1 MACMWSWAL
10 PLLHMGQL
18 LLKGLELHS
27 QSCQTAEMGRLLLW
41 VGLVLLTK
49 HNDGT
54 AYKLVCYFTNW
65 AHSRPDPASILP
77 HDLDP
82 FLCTH
87 LIFAF
92 ASMNNNQIVAKN
104 LQDEKILYPEF
115 NKLKERNR
123 ALKTLLSIGGW
134 SFGTARFTTMLSTL
148 ASREEFVDSV
158 VFFLRTHGFDGLD
171 LFFLYPGLRGSPMH
185 DRWNF
190 LFLIE
195 ELQFAFEKEA
205 LFTQRPKLLLSA
217 AVSGI
222 AHIIQTSYD
231 VHLLGRRLDFIN
243 VLSYDLHGSW
253 EKFTGHN
260 SPLFSL
266 PDDSKSSAYAMDY
279 WRKLGAPA
287 DKLIMGFPAY
297 GRTFQLLEESKNGL
311 QAASTGPAS
320 PGYYTKQAGFLAY
333 YEVCSFIQRA
343 EQRWIDYQ
351 YVPYAYKGKE
361 WVAYDDTISFTY
373 KATFVKT
380 EHFGGAMVWTL
391 DMDDARGLFCG
402 NGPFPLV
409 HILNELLVQAESK
422 PTPLPQFW
430 FTSPVNSSR
439 PGSESLPVTEG
450 FTTDTVKILPPGEAM
465 ATEVHRKYENVT
477 TISNGGFVTPEG
489 TSPEAHVVALE
500 SSTMA
505 PEAKTT
511 TSLDLPSETTT
522 EKTVTAQTQTT
533 REETMATVGNQSV
546 TPGAETTATVGNQ
559 SVTPG
564 AETTVTVGNQS
575 VTPGAETT
583 VTVGN
588 QSVTPGAETTVTVDN
603 QSVIPGVE
611 TTATVGN
618 QSVTPGAETT
628 VTVDNQSVIP
638 GVETTATVGNQSVTP
653 GAETMVTVD
662 NQSVIPGVE
671 TTATVGNQSVI
682 PREETMAT
690 VGKQFVTPQEE
701 TTATVG
707 NQFVIPWPETTDTVD
722 NQSVIPGEETT
733 ATVGNQFV
741 TPGVE
746 TTDTVGNQFVIPWPE
761 TTDTVGNQPVTPG
774 GMDTTLVYLQT
785 MTPSEKGTLRK
796 KAVVLEKITV
806 SPREMSIAPN
816 GQSTALKWERLIT
829 EVETYPQNG

>member
-1 MACMWSWAL
+1 
-10 PLLHMGQL
+10 MGAFC
-18 LLKGLELHS
+18 LLKSIVH
-27 QSCQTAEMGRLLLW
+27 QYKRKDRLLGKKPYILKLINSTGHHNIAVGRWESKELW
-41 VGLVLLTK
+41 LLKGLVLLTK

-171 LFFLYPGLRGSPMH
+171 LFFLYPGLRGSPLH

-222 AHIIQTSYD
+222 AYIIQTSYD

-373 KATFVKT
+373 KATFVKR

-409 HILNELLVQAESK
+409 HILNELLVQAEFN

-450 FTTDTVKILPPGEAM
+450 FPTDTVKILSPGEAM
-465 ATEVHRKYENVT
+465 ATEVHRNENVT
-477 TISNGGFVTPEG
+477 TVPNGGFVTPEG
-489 TSPEAHVVALE
+489 TTSPATHVVALE
-500 SSTMA
+500 SSTVA
-505 PEAKTT
+505 PEAKIT

-522 EKTVTAQTQTT
+522 GKTVTAQTQTT
-533 REETMATVGNQSV
+533 REETMATVGSQSV
-546 TPGAETTATVGNQ
+546 TPGAETTDTVG
-559 SVTPG
+559 
-564 AETTVTVGNQS
+564 
-575 VTPGAETT
+575 
-583 VTVGN
+583 
-588 QSVTPGAETTVTVDN
+588 
-603 QSVIPGVE
+603 
-611 TTATVGN
+611 
-618 QSVTPGAETT
+618 
-628 VTVDNQSVIP
+628 
-638 GVETTATVGNQSVTP
+638 
-653 GAETMVTVD
+653 

-682 PREETMAT
+682 PG
-690 VGKQFVTPQEE
+690 VE

-707 NQFVIPWPETTDTVD
+707 NQSVIPGAETTATVG
-722 NQSVIPGEETT
+722 NQSVIPGAETTATVGNQSVVPGEETT

-761 TTDTVGNQPVTPG
+761 TTDTVDNQSVIPGEETMATVDNQFVIPWPETTDTVDNQSVIPGEETMATVGNQPVIPEEETTATVGNQSVIPEEETTDTVGNQPVIPEEETTATVGNQPVTPG

-806 SPREMSIAPN
+806 PPREMSVAPN

-829 EVETYPQNG
+829 EVETHPQDG